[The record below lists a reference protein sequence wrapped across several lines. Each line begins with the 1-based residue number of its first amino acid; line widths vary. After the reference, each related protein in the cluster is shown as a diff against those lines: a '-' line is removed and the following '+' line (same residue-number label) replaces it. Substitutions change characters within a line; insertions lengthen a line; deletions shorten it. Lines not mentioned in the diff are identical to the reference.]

1 MHMVNKPSLVH
12 NSHCSEWC
20 CEKQLQDLNL
30 CSNVTSEQIWQMDYL
45 NMWASNHRVQSS
57 NPSDTGSAKHTAELR
72 DKDPNH
78 DKSVHS
84 STTALSHLKPAIKRV
99 ILARWVCQ
107 SEEWKRSKADTSED
121 FMHRLSLW
129 AHTAVLVSSHMN
141 RGSCFMTNLLP
152 QSSDSYAE
160 KKNESLKSAAGK
172 LKTANKCHAKTF
184 WYYFPKA
191 LTFLWWEVRLFVS
204 MTGTNVSYL
213 QEFVRLGHSD
223 DSNVSVCRCS
233 FELLIVGIKTSAY
246 TSHPQQWNHCKVS
259 NNNHLVLALF

>member
-1 MHMVNKPSLVH
+1 MRLHAHGKQTQPRAQQSLLRVVLWKTAAGL
-12 NSHCSEWC
+12 S
-20 CEKQLQDLNL
+20 QLNL

-84 STTALSHLKPAIKRV
+84 STTALSCLKPAIKRV

-129 AHTAVLVSSHMN
+129 AHTAMLVSSHMN

-160 KKNESLKSAAGK
+160 KKNESLKSSAISSWK
-172 LKTANKCHAKTF
+172 
-184 WYYFPKA
+184 
-191 LTFLWWEVRLFVS
+191 
-204 MTGTNVSYL
+204 
-213 QEFVRLGHSD
+213 
-223 DSNVSVCRCS
+223 
-233 FELLIVGIKTSAY
+233 IK
-246 TSHPQQWNHCKVS
+246 NRK
-259 NNNHLVLALF
+259 

>member
-84 STTALSHLKPAIKRV
+84 STTALSRLKPAIKRV

-107 SEEWKRSKADTSED
+107 RSERDLKLTRLRTLCTVFLSEHIQQCSYHLIWTAAPVSWQTYYHKA
-121 FMHRLSLW
+121 
-129 AHTAVLVSSHMN
+129 ATATLK
-141 RGSCFMTNLLP
+141 
-152 QSSDSYAE
+152 
-160 KKNESLKSAAGK
+160 KKNESLKSAAISSWK
-172 LKTANKCHAKTF
+172 
-184 WYYFPKA
+184 
-191 LTFLWWEVRLFVS
+191 
-204 MTGTNVSYL
+204 
-213 QEFVRLGHSD
+213 
-223 DSNVSVCRCS
+223 
-233 FELLIVGIKTSAY
+233 IK
-246 TSHPQQWNHCKVS
+246 NCK
-259 NNNHLVLALF
+259 